1 MEREEELQSL
11 RSMLQN
17 RHIGDLNLSKPA
29 KPESLILHLVWPTFI
44 SSTTQPIRHVTGVS
58 ETLPTMSEL
67 STNYLSVVSTT
78 MSRVC
83 GNVAST
89 HPKPGLLS
97 LVGTLRYLPQDP
109 PDISLLVTLPFSM
122 IVDVRSTTS
131 QAPGLMS
138 LPTSVV
144 NSCPPLLSIAPDFSM
159 SLVLH
164 QYSTMG
170 KLH

>member
-1 MEREEELQSL
+1 
-11 RSMLQN
+11 MLQN
-17 RHIGDLNLSKPA
+17 RHIRDLSLSKPA

-78 MSRVC
+78 MSRVS

-89 HPKPGLLS
+89 HTKSALLS
-97 LVGTLRYLPQDP
+97 LVGTLRFPPQDP
-109 PDISLLVTLPFSM
+109 PGISLLVSLPFPM
-122 IVDVRSTTS
+122 TVDVRSTTS
-131 QAPGLMS
+131 QASGLMS

-144 NSCPPLLSIAPDFSM
+144 NSCPLYYP
-159 SLVLH
+159 
-164 QYSTMG
+164 
-170 KLH
+170 